1 MVATTAITLI
11 TLLLTLFYQLYY
23 IYIYIGPR
31 SETADALI
39 EHPMFSRI
47 SKCLS
52 FLNTHIG
59 FILLAFLYAIF
70 GGVIYFVY
78 EDTFYTPTVTIL
90 DQDYGQDYLGLFF
103 ICESVNVSFL
113 WAAFRTI
120 ESNGKK
126 LWSTKRL
133 AIVLI
138 PSALFL
144 GISLPLSLLLLSR
157 VHKTIIIILLCVIRV
172 LLGLNVVLL
181 SFLLFSILKP
191 DTPIIIY
198 IFI

>member
-1 MVATTAITLI
+1 MHYGSNHRDNPDNSPIN
-11 TLLLTLFYQLYY
+11 TLLSTLL
-23 IYIYIGPR
+23 YIYIGSR

-144 GISLPLSLLLLSR
+144 GISLPLSLSLS
-157 VHKTIIIILLCVIRV
+157 LSLSYYYPGFIRPLSSSFYV
-172 LLGLNVVLL
+172 LLG
-181 SFLLFSILKP
+181 F
-191 DTPIIIY
+191 Y
-198 IFI
+198 